1 MDNREYIQSL
11 IDKGRVAQEAIEC
24 YDQKQVDLMVKTIG
38 KAVYDVAE
46 ILSRE
51 ACDETGLGVYE
62 GKVAK
67 HKGVTSSH
75 WLNLRG
81 KPSVGIIK
89 RNPARGLVEF
99 AKPMGV
105 ICCVT
110 PTTNPTTTVI
120 GNSMCA
126 LKGRNA
132 VVVAPHPRAKN
143 VTAHCVQVIQDALA
157 SIGAPRE
164 LVQCIENPSI
174 ELTNLLMSMADV
186 VVATGGPGMVKA
198 AYSSGKP
205 SYGVGQ
211 GNAQVI
217 LDRTYTDY
225 DQMAKNIMISRV
237 YDNGVPCTGEQTLHC
252 PQEEVEKV
260 IKALVDNGGYE
271 ITNAEDI
278 DKIRKAAFLDTGAMN
293 TAIVG
298 SPAPKVAAYAGVEC
312 PADTKLLV
320 IKVDKFAKDEP
331 LAREI
336 MCPMLR
342 VLPYEKF
349 EDGVAHARA
358 NLLMEGAGHSTSMYS
373 NNDDNIKYAADR
385 IPVCRFMVNQPN
397 VAASG
402 RQQNNLNPTISLGC
416 GSWGN
421 NSISENLTY
430 YHLINTTKV
439 AYPIQGVHSPSHAEI
454 WEMNTLADT
463 GR

>member
-11 IDKGRVAQEAIEC
+11 IDKGREAQLAIED
-24 YDQKQVDLMVKTIG
+24 YNQEQVDKMVKVIG
-38 KAVYDVAE
+38 KAIYDARE

-67 HKGVTSSH
+67 HAGVTTGH

-81 KPSVGIIK
+81 KPSVGVINRI
-89 RNPARGLVEF
+89 PERGLVEF

-143 VTAHCVQVIQDALA
+143 VTNHCITIIQDALE
-157 SIGAPRE
+157 SIGAPRN
-164 LVQCIENPSI
+164 LVQGIEQPSI
-174 ELTNLLMSMADV
+174 ELTNLLMQMADV

-217 LDRTYTDY
+217 LDRTYTNY
-225 DQMAKNIMISRV
+225 DQMAKNIMASRV
-237 YDNGVPCTGEQTLHC
+237 YDNGVPCTGEQTIHV
-252 PQEEVEKV
+252 PREEVDKV
-260 IKALVDNGGYE
+260 IKALIDNGGYE
-271 ITNAEDI
+271 ITDAADI
-278 DKIRKAAFLDTGAMN
+278 DKIRKAAFLDSGAMN

-298 SPAPKVAAYAGVEC
+298 HPAPAVAKYAGVKA
-312 PADTKLLV
+312 PDDFKLLV
-320 IKVDKFAKDEP
+320 IRVDKCGKDEP

-342 VLPYEKF
+342 VLPYDKF
-349 EDGVAHARA
+349 EEGVEHART
-358 NLLMEGAGHSTSMYS
+358 NLLMEGAGHSTTIYSM
-373 NNDDNIKYAADR
+373 DDENIKYAGNR

-397 VAASG
+397 VAGSG
-402 RQQNNLNPTISLGC
+402 RQQNGLNPTISLGC

-430 YHLINTTKV
+430 YHLINITRV
-439 AYPIQGVHSPSHAEI
+439 AYPIKNAHSPSHQEI
-454 WEMNTLADT
+454 WAMK
-463 GR
+463 